1 MGVGTEQG
9 VGVYVYGLV
18 PEDVEVSDDAL
29 GVGDEPKELEVIR
42 HGKVAALVSEVSL
55 DRPLGTPDDL
65 LRHEGLL
72 DATAAEVPVLPLRF
86 GGVLAS
92 REAVVDELLAPH
104 HDEFAAALKEM
115 EGRAQYVVKGRYV
128 EQTVLREV
136 LEENPQAARL
146 RDQIRDMGE
155 DAARDARIALGEL
168 VERAITAK
176 RQTDTQMLLEALTP
190 VSALSAVREPT
201 HELDAVHL
209 ALLVEKERQAKLEE
223 VVGDFA
229 ERWAGRVEFRL
240 LGPMAAYDFVMSST
254 PGGE

>member
-18 PEDVEVSDDAL
+18 PEDVEVSEDAR
-29 GVGDEPKELEVIR
+29 GVGDQPGDLEVLR
-42 HGKVAALVSEVSL
+42 HGEVAALVSEVSL
-55 DRPLGTPDDL
+55 GRPLGTPDDL
-65 LRHEGLL
+65 LRHEELL

-86 GGVLAS
+86 GAVLTS
-92 REAVVDELLAPH
+92 REAVVEELLTPH
-104 HDEFAAALKEM
+104 HDDFAAALKKM

-136 LEENPQAARL
+136 LEENPEAARL
-146 RDQIRDMGE
+146 RDQIRGVDQ

-168 VERAITAK
+168 IERAIAAK
-176 RQTDTQMLLEALTP
+176 RQTDTHMLLEAVTP
-190 VSALSAVREPT
+190 VSVLSAVREPS

-223 VVGDFA
+223 VVGEFA

-240 LGPMAAYDFVMSST
+240 LGPMAAYDFVMAPG